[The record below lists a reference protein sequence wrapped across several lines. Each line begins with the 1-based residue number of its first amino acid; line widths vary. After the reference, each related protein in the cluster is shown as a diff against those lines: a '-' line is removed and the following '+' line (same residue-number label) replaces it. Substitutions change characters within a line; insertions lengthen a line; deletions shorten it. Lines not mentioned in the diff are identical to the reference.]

1 MIISHALLAVI
12 GAGAV
17 VLGAGIYF
25 ASIEAGIIYTG
36 IVGIGGLVFKYRL
49 SR

>member
-1 MIISHALLAVI
+1 MILSPALLTVI

-17 VLGAGIYF
+17 VIGAGICF
-25 ASIEAGIIYTG
+25 VSIPAGVIYTG
-36 IVGIGGLVFKYRL
+36 IVGIGGLILRYRL